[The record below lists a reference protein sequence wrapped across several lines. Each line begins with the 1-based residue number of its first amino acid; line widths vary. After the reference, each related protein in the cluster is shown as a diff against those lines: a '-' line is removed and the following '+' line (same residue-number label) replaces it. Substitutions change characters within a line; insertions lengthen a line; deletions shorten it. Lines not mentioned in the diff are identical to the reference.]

1 MHQFK
6 RTTCAAMIALGIAM
20 TGQAHALPIASNASA
35 QESEATPSILPD
47 LPTGPPAIDE
57 SATDPLSVKGCDV
70 PERSRDEVV
79 QILLTPPSSSGANKP
94 GADAPELRP
103 GASPGT
109 IDQVPVAAI
118 EQSYRSWQVCKL
130 VGKTSQ
136 QMALET
142 EQFIREDVYGDS
154 HIMTP
159 YSEAT
164 IEEILDRRA
173 EADAQW
179 GELMLRPGNVASS
192 ARRAIDTNGFV
203 AISKAKDYVFLEIVK
218 VTEVDG
224 KQILNPDGE
233 MGFRLVDGV
242 WLIDVDGQLP

>member
-1 MHQFK
+1 M
-6 RTTCAAMIALGIAM
+6 
-20 TGQAHALPIASNASA
+20 
-35 QESEATPSILPD
+35 
-47 LPTGPPAIDE
+47 
-57 SATDPLSVKGCDV
+57 
-70 PERSRDEVV
+70 
-79 QILLTPPSSSGANKP
+79 LTPPSSSGASKP

-154 HIMTP
+154 RIMTP

-179 GELMLRPGNVASS
+179 GEMMQAPGNVASS

-203 AISKAKDYVFLEIVK
+203 AISEAEDYVFLEIVK
-218 VTEVDG
+218 VIEVDG

>member
-1 MHQFK
+1 MHGFK
-6 RTTCAAMIALGIAM
+6 RTTCSAMIALGIAM
-20 TGQAHALPIASNASA
+20 TGQAYALPTPSNASA
-35 QESEATPSILPD
+35 QESDATPSLLPD
-47 LPTGPPAIDE
+47 VPGGPPAIDE
-57 SATDPLSVKGCDV
+57 SAADPLSVKGCDV

-109 IDQVPVAAI
+109 IDQVPVAEI

-142 EQFIREDVYGDS
+142 EQFIRDDLYGDS
-154 HIMTP
+154 RIMTP

-173 EADAQW
+173 EADAEW
-179 GELMLRPGNVASS
+179 GELMLRPGNIANS
-192 ARRAIDTNGFV
+192 AQRAINTNGIV
-203 AISKAKDYVFLEIVK
+203 AISEAEDYVFLEIVR
-218 VTEVDG
+218 VTEINGEHV
-224 KQILNPDGE
+224 LNPDGE
-233 MGFRLVDGV
+233 MGFRLVDGTWRV
-242 WLIDVDGQLP
+242 DMDGQLP